1 MDPAAATTLQLP
13 PRAVFGAGASAGVG
27 AEIERRGAE
36 RVLLVTDEFLLGS
49 PVAEPFLAALA
60 AAGVAC
66 EVFSGVQPDPTDAN
80 VDVGLEALRAAE
92 AELIVAFGGG
102 SVLDAAKMIA
112 ILAANPGP
120 IRAYRGYHQIPGPGL
135 PLIAVPTTA
144 GTGSEAT
151 RVAVITDTERD
162 EKLMILDGHLVPAV
176 ALVDYELTMT
186 MPAHLT
192 AHVGVDTLTHGIEAF
207 VSTLANPLTDGLALT
222 CVELVGA
229 NLERAFADPE
239 DRAAR
244 AAMSYAAYAGGAAF
258 ANASV
263 GLVHGMSRP
272 LGAVFHVPHGLSNAV
287 LLPTVARFS
296 IAGAPGR
303 YARLARTAGLATAGE
318 DDAAAG
324 ELMVAG
330 LEDLNRRLGVPSLGE
345 LPGVDG
351 DRFEGSL
358 EKMAADALASGSP
371 ERSPVVPTA
380 AAIVDLYREAF

>member
-1 MDPAAATTLQLP
+1 MTLQLP
-13 PRAVFGAGASAGVG
+13 PRAVFGAGASLGI
-27 AEIERRGAE
+27 AEEIQRLGAE
-36 RVLLVTDEFLLGS
+36 RVLLVTDEFLLAS
-49 PVAEPFLAALA
+49 PVAEPFLAAIA
-60 AAGVAC
+60 AAGIAC
-66 EVFSGVQPDPTDAN
+66 EIFSAVQPDPTDAN
-80 VDVGLEALRAAE
+80 VEAGLEALRAVE
-92 AELIVAFGGG
+92 AELVVAIG
-102 SVLDAAKMIA
+102 
-112 ILAANPGP
+112 AANQGP
-120 IRAYRGYHQIPGPGL
+120 IRTYRGYHQIPKPGL
-135 PLIAVPTTA
+135 PVIAVPTTA

-151 RVAVITDTERD
+151 RVAVITDTERG

-229 NLERAFADPE
+229 NLERAFADPD

-244 AAMSYAAYAGGAAF
+244 EAMSYAAYAGGAAF

-287 LLPTVARFS
+287 LLLP
-296 IAGAPGR
+296 GAPER
-303 YARLARTAGLATAGE
+303 YARLARAAGLAGAGDDDRTAAE
-318 DDAAAG
+318 R
-324 ELMVAG
+324 MVAG
-330 LEDLNRRLGVPSLGE
+330 LEELNRRLGVPSLAE

-371 ERSPVVPTA
+371 DRSPVVPTA
-380 AAIVDLYREAF
+380 AQIVDLYREAF